1 MLKKPRYEV
10 VDCEIIDNELNCVVD
25 DIIERLNTQ
34 DANKNE
40 LLKVKH
46 NLEQRVNELTKT
58 NKVLSNELTKN
69 SILKQDRIETCCGI
83 PIFEIPKLKQENERL
98 KQFISCKGC
107 YDVIALSA
115 KREIDFAT
123 KELEKV
129 NGILTDTIIEVTQNE
144 YDLNKLSYLEEIS
157 AKFGEKIQK
166 LISNLGGIDE
176 DLL

>member
-10 VDCEIIDNELNCVVD
+10 IDCEIIDNELNCVVD
-25 DIIERLNTQ
+25 DVIERINTQ
-34 DANKNE
+34 DANTNE
-40 LLKVKH
+40 LLKIKS
-46 NLEQRVNELTKT
+46 NLEQRIIELTKT

-69 SILKQDRIETCCGI
+69 SIIKQDNIETCCGI

-107 YDVIALSA
+107 YDVIALSS

-157 AKFGEKIQK
+157 AKFGEKITKQ
-166 LISNLGGIDE
+166 INQLGGIDE

>member
-1 MLKKPRYEV
+1 MFKKPRYEV
-10 VDCEIIDNELNCVVD
+10 IDCEIIDNELNCVVD
-25 DIIERLNTQ
+25 DVIERLNTQ

-40 LLKVKH
+40 LLKIKS
-46 NLEQRVNELTKT
+46 NLEQRIIELTKT

-69 SILKQDRIETCCGI
+69 SIIKQDNIETCCGI

-157 AKFGEKIQK
+157 AKFGEKITK
-166 LISNLGGIDE
+166 LINKLGGVDE